1 MSKIYWAA
9 PLHDEEDRR
18 HNAIYV
24 QKLRANGHQVYVP
37 QEHGVWEQMLG
48 QFGGDVGKT
57 RQHFYELDLKACKE
71 ADICIACAGNMQHQR
86 APSEGMIW
94 EMGFMAGC
102 QKTVLLFNE
111 HHYWDYNLMLEFSS
125 KMFTDFDDIIQYL
138 AEEEFV

>member
-9 PLHDEEDRR
+9 PLHDESDRQR
-18 HNAIYV
+18 NARYV
-24 QKLRANGHQVYVP
+24 QMLRNAGHQVYVP
-37 QEHGVWEQMLG
+37 QEHGVWEQTLDK
-48 QFGGDVGKT
+48 FGGDVQKT

-71 ADICIACAGNMQHQR
+71 ADICIACGGNLENPR

-125 KMFTDFDDIIQYL
+125 KMFDDFNDILHYL
-138 AEEEFV
+138 YEEEFC

>member
-9 PLHDEEDRR
+9 PLHDEEDRKR
-18 HNAIYV
+18 NAVYV
-24 QKLRANGHQVYVP
+24 QKLRANGHIVYVP
-37 QEHGVWEQMLG
+37 QEHGIWEQTLNR
-48 QFGGDVGKT
+48 FGGDVEKT
-57 RQHFYELDLKACKE
+57 RQHFFELDAKACRE
-71 ADICIACAGNMQHQR
+71 ADICIACAGNMEHQR

-94 EMGFMAGC
+94 EMGFMYGC

>member
-9 PLHDEEDRR
+9 PLHDESDRKR
-18 HNAIYV
+18 NAKYV
-24 QKLRANGHQVYVP
+24 QMLRNEGHQVYVP
-37 QEHGVWEQMLG
+37 QEHGVWEQTLS
-48 QFGGDVGKT
+48 QFGGDVQKT

-71 ADICIACAGNMQHQR
+71 ADICIACGGDMEYQR
-86 APSEGMIW
+86 YPSEGMIW

-125 KMFTDFDDIIQYL
+125 KMFTDFASILEYL
-138 AEEEFV
+138 KEEEFV

>member
-9 PLHDEEDRR
+9 PLHDAEDRAR
-18 HNAIYV
+18 NAMYV
-24 QKLRANGHQVYVP
+24 QKLRANGHTVYVP
-37 QEHGVWEQMLG
+37 QEHGIWEQTLN
-48 QFGGDVGKT
+48 QFGGDVEKT
-57 RQHFYELDLKACKE
+57 RKHFYELDLKACKE
-71 ADICIACAGNMQHQR
+71 ADICIACAGNMEHQR

-94 EMGFMAGC
+94 EMGFMSGC

-125 KMFTDFDDIIQYL
+125 KIFVDFDDIIQYL

>member
-9 PLHDEEDRR
+9 PLHDEEDRKR
-18 HNAIYV
+18 NAYYV
-24 QKLRANGHQVYVP
+24 SALRAVGHIVYVP
-37 QEHGVWEQMLG
+37 QEHGIWEQTLD
-48 QFGGDVGKT
+48 QFNGDVQKT
-57 RQHFYELDLKACKE
+57 RQHFYELGLKACKE
-71 ADICIACAGNMQHQR
+71 ADICIACGGNVANPR

-125 KMFTDFDDIIQYL
+125 KMFDDFDDILRYL
-138 AEEEFV
+138 SEEEFR

>member
-9 PLHDEEDRR
+9 PLHDAEDRKR
-18 HNAIYV
+18 NAKYV
-24 QKLRANGHQVYVP
+24 QKLRANGHIVYVP
-37 QEHGVWEQMLG
+37 QEHGVWEQTLD
-48 QFGGDVGKT
+48 QFGGDVEKT
-57 RQHFYELDLKACKE
+57 RKHFYELDLKACKE
-71 ADICIACAGNMQHQR
+71 ADICIACAGDMEHQR

-111 HHYWDYNLMLEFSS
+111 QGYWDYNLMLEFSS
-125 KMFTDFDDIIQYL
+125 KMFDDFDDIIQYL

>member
-18 HNAIYV
+18 RNAIYV
-24 QKLRANGHQVYVP
+24 QKLRANGHTVYVP
-37 QEHGVWEQMLG
+37 QEHGVWEQTLG
-48 QFGGDVGKT
+48 QFEGDVEKT
-57 RQHFYELDLKACKE
+57 RKHFYELDLKACKE
-71 ADICIACAGNMQHQR
+71 ADICIACAGNMEHQR

>member
-9 PLHDEEDRR
+9 PLHDAEDRAR
-18 HNAIYV
+18 NAKYV
-24 QKLRANGHQVYVP
+24 HMLREVGHIVYVP
-37 QEHGVWEQMLG
+37 QEHGVWEQTLDK
-48 QFGGDVGKT
+48 FGGDVQKT

-71 ADICIACAGNMQHQR
+71 ADICIACGGNLENPR

-125 KMFTDFDDIIQYL
+125 KMFDNFDDILHYL
-138 AEEEFV
+138 AEEEFR

>member
-9 PLHDEEDRR
+9 PLHDEGDRQR
-18 HNAIYV
+18 NAIYV
-24 QKLRANGHQVYVP
+24 QKLRANGHIVYVP
-37 QEHGVWEQMLG
+37 QEHGVWEQTLDR
-48 QFGGDVGKT
+48 FDGDVEKT
-57 RQHFYELDLKACKE
+57 RKHFYELDLKACKE
-71 ADICIACAGNMQHQR
+71 ADICIACAGNMEHQR

>member
-9 PLHDEEDRR
+9 PLHNKEDCER
-18 HNAIYV
+18 NAIYV

-37 QEHGVWEQMLG
+37 QEHGIWEQTLG
-48 QFGGDVGKT
+48 QFGGDVEKT
-57 RQHFYELDLKACKE
+57 RKHFYELDLKACKE
-71 ADICIACAGNMQHQR
+71 ADICIACAGNMEHPR

-111 HHYWDYNLMLEFSS
+111 HHYWAYNLMLEFSS

>member
-9 PLHDEEDRR
+9 PLHDESDRKR
-18 HNAIYV
+18 NAMYV
-24 QKLRANGHQVYVP
+24 QKLRANGHTVYVP
-37 QEHGVWEQMLG
+37 QEHGIWEQTLN
-48 QFGGDVGKT
+48 QFGGDVAKT

-71 ADICIACAGNMQHQR
+71 ADICIACAGNMEHQR

-138 AEEEFV
+138 AEEEFI